1 MNWKSAVCVLASVG
15 VLTAFGPSA
24 SAPHGPVAGHV
35 SGPSLNAVFFSDS
48 GPVAV
53 EVTMKMAIQYQAA
66 RGKPGKQKMLALR
79 GGIRASFR
87 QL

>member
-24 SAPHGPVAGHV
+24 SARHGSVAGHV

-48 GPVAV
+48 GSVAV
-53 EVTMKMAIQYQAA
+53 EVAMKMATSI
-66 RGKPGKQKMLALR
+66 KPRVENLANR
-79 GGIRASFR
+79 RC
-87 QL
+87 